1 MIENTIFLFT
11 ILFRQFT
18 IGVMLFNL
26 VELYYTFYIFG
37 GMGMT
42 SRIKGFYLLSVE
54 ERVKLIAEKSKLTN
68 EEVEALNS
76 GISLELAD
84 AMVENVI
91 GHISIPLGVAANFK
105 VNGKE
110 VFIPMATEEPSVIA
124 AASNAA
130 RAAYELGGI
139 FTSSSGTVMRGQ
151 IQVLNIDDPHAA
163 RAKIFEHKDE
173 IIEHCNAKDPTLV
186 KLGGGVKDV
195 EVHLIDTAKETM
207 VVVHLIVDTK
217 DAMGANA
224 VNTMAESV
232 SPLIERITNGRVV
245 LRIISNLA
253 DKRIVRARGEFSTEM
268 LGGIAI
274 AKNIVSAYEFA
285 DSDPYRA
292 ATHNKGVM
300 NGITAAVLA
309 SGNDTRAV
317 EAGAHAYA
325 ARSGR
330 YRSLTTWE
338 LNKAGNLVG
347 TLELPLAVGIVG
359 GATKTHPVAKA
370 ALKIMDVQSAEEL
383 ASYIAAVG
391 LVENLASLRALSA
404 EGIQSGHMRLHAK
417 NLAVM
422 AGATGDII
430 DRIVQQAVE
439 EKDFR
444 YDRVLE
450 ITNSLRGE

>member
-1 MIENTIFLFT
+1 
-11 ILFRQFT
+11 
-18 IGVMLFNL
+18 
-26 VELYYTFYIFG
+26 
-37 GMGMT
+37 MGMT

-54 ERVKLIAEKSKLTN
+54 ERIKLIAEKSKLTN

-186 KLGGGVKDV
+186 KLGGGVKDI

-268 LGGIAI
+268 LGGIEI

-338 LNKAGNLVG
+338 LNKEGNLVG

-430 DRIVQQAVE
+430 DRVVQQAVE

>member
-1 MIENTIFLFT
+1 
-11 ILFRQFT
+11 
-18 IGVMLFNL
+18 
-26 VELYYTFYIFG
+26 
-37 GMGMT
+37 MT

-253 DKRIVRARGEFSTEM
+253 DKRIVRARGEFSIEM

>member
-1 MIENTIFLFT
+1 
-11 ILFRQFT
+11 
-18 IGVMLFNL
+18 
-26 VELYYTFYIFG
+26 
-37 GMGMT
+37 MT

-54 ERVKLIAEKSKLTN
+54 ERIKLIAEKSKLTN

-91 GHISIPLGVAANFK
+91 GHISVPLGVAANFK

-130 RAAYELGGI
+130 RAAYDLGGI

-253 DKRIVRARGEFSTEM
+253 DKRIVRARGEFSTEL
-268 LGGIAI
+268 LGGIEI

-285 DSDPYRA
+285 DADPYRA

-430 DRIVQQAVE
+430 DRVVQQAVE

>member
-1 MIENTIFLFT
+1 
-11 ILFRQFT
+11 
-18 IGVMLFNL
+18 
-26 VELYYTFYIFG
+26 
-37 GMGMT
+37 MT

-300 NGITAAVLA
+300 NGITSAVLA

-430 DRIVQQAVE
+430 DRVVQQAVE

>member
-1 MIENTIFLFT
+1 
-11 ILFRQFT
+11 
-18 IGVMLFNL
+18 
-26 VELYYTFYIFG
+26 
-37 GMGMT
+37 MT

-54 ERVKLIAEKSKLTN
+54 ERIKLIAEKSKLTN

-130 RAAYELGGI
+130 RTAYELGGI

-186 KLGGGVKDV
+186 KLGGGVKDI

-268 LGGIAI
+268 LGGIEI

-338 LNKAGNLVG
+338 LNKEGNLVG

-422 AGATGDII
+422 AGATGDTI
-430 DRIVQQAVE
+430 DRVVQQAVE

>member
-1 MIENTIFLFT
+1 
-11 ILFRQFT
+11 
-18 IGVMLFNL
+18 
-26 VELYYTFYIFG
+26 
-37 GMGMT
+37 MT

-54 ERVKLIAEKSKLTN
+54 ERIKLIAEKSKLTN
-68 EEVEALNS
+68 EEVEALKS

-91 GHISIPLGVAANFK
+91 GHISVPLGVAANFK

-163 RAKIFEHKDE
+163 RTKIFEHKDE

-253 DKRIVRARGEFSTEM
+253 DKRIVRARGEFSTDM
-268 LGGIAI
+268 LGGIEI

-285 DSDPYRA
+285 DADPYRA

-325 ARSGR
+325 SRSGR

-359 GATKTHPVAKA
+359 GATKTHPVAKT

-430 DRIVQQAVE
+430 DRVVQQAVE

>member
-1 MIENTIFLFT
+1 
-11 ILFRQFT
+11 
-18 IGVMLFNL
+18 
-26 VELYYTFYIFG
+26 
-37 GMGMT
+37 MT

-54 ERVKLIAEKSKLTN
+54 ERIKLIAEKSKLTN

-186 KLGGGVKDV
+186 KLGGGVKDI

-268 LGGIAI
+268 LGGIEI

-338 LNKAGNLVG
+338 LNKEGNLVG

-430 DRIVQQAVE
+430 DRVVQQAVE

>member
-1 MIENTIFLFT
+1 
-11 ILFRQFT
+11 
-18 IGVMLFNL
+18 
-26 VELYYTFYIFG
+26 
-37 GMGMT
+37 
-42 SRIKGFYLLSVE
+42 
-54 ERVKLIAEKSKLTN
+54 
-68 EEVEALNS
+68 
-76 GISLELAD
+76 
-84 AMVENVI
+84 
-91 GHISIPLGVAANFK
+91 
-105 VNGKE
+105 
-110 VFIPMATEEPSVIA
+110 
-124 AASNAA
+124 
-130 RAAYELGGI
+130 
-139 FTSSSGTVMRGQ
+139 
-151 IQVLNIDDPHAA
+151 
-163 RAKIFEHKDE
+163 
-173 IIEHCNAKDPTLV
+173 
-186 KLGGGVKDV
+186 
-195 EVHLIDTAKETM
+195 M

-268 LGGIAI
+268 LGGIEI

-285 DSDPYRA
+285 DADPYRA

-430 DRIVQQAVE
+430 DRVVQQAVE